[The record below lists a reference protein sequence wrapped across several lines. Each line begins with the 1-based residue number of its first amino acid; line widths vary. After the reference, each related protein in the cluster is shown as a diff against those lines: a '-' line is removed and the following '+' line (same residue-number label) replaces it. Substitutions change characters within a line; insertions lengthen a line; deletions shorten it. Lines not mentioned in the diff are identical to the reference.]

1 MKRITLTII
10 SIVLFGTISAFAQD
24 SIRPIVVEKA
34 FLGKKYFYGDTRILS
49 ISEMEEIVAHDE
61 LALKEIQRSSV
72 ISGVSTIVSYVGG
85 FAIGWEVGNLIWNK
99 KKYNSYVLWGGV
111 GTSAVGLGLSIWANS
126 HLKKGVALY
135 NGHLGAVSYN
145 PVKVDLEIEPCGIGI
160 TMSF

>member
-34 FLGKKYFYGDTRILS
+34 FLGNKYFYGDTRILS